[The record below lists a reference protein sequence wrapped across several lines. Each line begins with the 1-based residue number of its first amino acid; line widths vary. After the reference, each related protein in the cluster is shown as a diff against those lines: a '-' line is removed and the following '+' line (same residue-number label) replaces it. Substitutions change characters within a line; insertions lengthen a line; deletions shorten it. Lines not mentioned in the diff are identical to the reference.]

1 MIVISN
7 VLTSSRVF
15 RVSYM
20 HRACGLRG
28 VPRQIPNVQTA
39 NKKVDE
45 ENSSVSEKLIDHQR
59 YFSECLTMELLE
71 KYHEWINE

>member
-1 MIVISN
+1 MKNFNEFKNS
-7 VLTSSRVF
+7 LTDKIRLELINN
-15 RVSYM
+15 
-20 HRACGLRG
+20 A
-28 VPRQIPNVQTA
+28 IQTA

-45 ENSSVSEKLIDHQR
+45 ENSSVSEKLIDRQR

>member
-1 MIVISN
+1 MKNFNEFKNS
-7 VLTSSRVF
+7 LTDKIRLELINN
-15 RVSYM
+15 
-20 HRACGLRG
+20 A
-28 VPRQIPNVQTA
+28 IQTA